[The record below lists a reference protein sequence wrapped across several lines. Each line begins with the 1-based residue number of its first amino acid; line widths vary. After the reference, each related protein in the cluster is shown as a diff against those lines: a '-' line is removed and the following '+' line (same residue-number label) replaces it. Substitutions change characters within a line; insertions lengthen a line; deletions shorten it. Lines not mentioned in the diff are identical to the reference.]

1 MKDRI
6 LILINSYRDPHLMD
20 TICSFKDNAV
30 HPERVSFIIC
40 LQDDDPV
47 IQEKLCTRDD
57 CEVISVNPR
66 EHISLGSAYNLL
78 REKCADRDEEYALF
92 TEPHVYAVSGWD
104 EYHIRELKRLGDR
117 AVISNYLSG
126 FSYDDIP
133 DTPERGC
140 CIGVIGILENRHVHI
155 QAGRDITEPYSVR
168 GCFIIENNVF
178 GRLSYIRDCPIDP
191 HMYLNISE
199 TYLSLQLFTHGYDV
213 YHTREMY
220 LYHYYVTPSDP
231 KKKAEDN
238 ERLSGGDYLRMMD
251 ATEGGPRMRKYL
263 GLIGDDNRDLDLGEY
278 VPGTA
283 RTVYAFEQFAGIDF
297 ATRKVSTA
305 AFSGKYLNDR
315 QPLMD
320 YLSLVLYYRE
330 LRASDEDYKALIKLG
345 RKKLE
350 QRQKEIVNT
359 LKETAKGVYLFSDG
373 KVSRFLRELL
383 TCAGVWVRG
392 YIVSEKETD
401 ERDGVPVF
409 APEEIAGDRPL
420 VLVPVKGSSS
430 TGTKILESPRGW
442 RVMRI
447 DPDTVMILMM
457 VFYQ

>member
-20 TICSFKDNAV
+20 TIRFFKDNAV
-30 HPERVSFIIC
+30 HPERISFIIC
-40 LQDDDPV
+40 LQDDDQV
-47 IQEKLCTRDD
+47 VHSELCARDD
-57 CEVISVNPR
+57 CEVISVDPQK
-66 EHISLGSAYNLL
+66 HISLGSAYNLL
-78 REKCADRDEEYALF
+78 REKCAGRDEEYALF

-117 AVISNYLSG
+117 AVISNYLRE
-126 FSYDDIP
+126 FSYDDLP
-133 DTPERGC
+133 HTSERGC
-140 CIGVIGILENRHVHI
+140 YIGVIGVLESRHVHI
-155 QAGRDITEPYSVR
+155 QPGRDITEPHSVR
-168 GCFIIENNVF
+168 GCFVIENNVF

-199 TYLSLQLFTHGYDV
+199 AYLTLQLFTHGYDV

-220 LYHYYVTPSDP
+220 LYHYYVTTSDP

-283 RTVYAFEQFAGIDF
+283 RTVYAFEQLAGVDF
-297 ATRKVSTA
+297 ATRRISKA
-305 AFSGKYLNDR
+305 AFSGNYLNDR
-315 QPLMD
+315 RPVLD

-330 LRASDEDYKALIKLG
+330 RRASDEDYKTLIRLG
-345 RKKLE
+345 REKLE
-350 QRQKEIVNT
+350 QRRQDIIKT
-359 LKETAKGVYLFSDG
+359 LKETAEELYLYSDG

-383 TCAGVWVRG
+383 TYDGISVRG
-392 YIVSEKETD
+392 YIVPEKKDD
-401 ERDGVPVF
+401 EIEGVPVF
-409 APEEIAGDRPL
+409 APEEIAGDMPL
-420 VLVPVKGSSS
+420 ILVPVRNASS
-430 TGTKILESPRGW
+430 TGTKILESARGW
-442 RVMRI
+442 RVMRV
-447 DPDTVMILMM
+447 DPDTVTILMM
-457 VFYQ
+457 VLYQ

>member
-20 TICSFKDNAV
+20 TIRFFKDNAV

-47 IQEKLCTRDD
+47 IREKLCARDD
-57 CEVISVNPR
+57 CDVIYANPQ

-78 REKCADRDEEYALF
+78 REKCAGRDEEYALF

-117 AVISNYLSG
+117 AVISNYLRE
-126 FSYDDIP
+126 FSYDDLP
-133 DTPERGC
+133 VTPERGC
-140 CIGVIGILENRHVHI
+140 CIGVIGILESRHVHI
-155 QAGRDITEPYSVR
+155 QAGRYITEHHSVR
-168 GCFIIENNVF
+168 GCFVIENNVF

-199 TYLSLQLFTHGYDV
+199 AYLSLQLFTHGYDV

-220 LYHYYVTPSDP
+220 LYHYYVTTSDS
-231 KKKAEDN
+231 KKKTEDN

-278 VPGTA
+278 VPGRA

-297 ATRKVSTA
+297 ATRKISKA
-305 AFSGKYLNDR
+305 AFSGNYLNDR
-315 QPLMD
+315 RPVLD

-330 LRASDEDYKALIKLG
+330 RRASDEDYKALIKLG
-345 RKKLE
+345 GEKLE
-350 QRQKEIVNT
+350 QRRQAIVKT
-359 LKETAKGVYLFSDG
+359 LKETADGVYLYSDG
-373 KVSRFLRELL
+373 KVSQFLRELL
-383 TCAGVWVRG
+383 VYDGVLVKG
-392 YIVSEKETD
+392 YIVPEKKVD
-401 ERDGVPVF
+401 EREGVPVF
-409 APEEIAGDRPL
+409 VPDEIAEDRPL
-420 VLVPVKGSSS
+420 VLVPVRGASS
-430 TGTKILESPRGW
+430 TGTRILESERGW

-447 DPDTVMILMM
+447 DPDTVTILLMGL
-457 VFYQ
+457 YQ